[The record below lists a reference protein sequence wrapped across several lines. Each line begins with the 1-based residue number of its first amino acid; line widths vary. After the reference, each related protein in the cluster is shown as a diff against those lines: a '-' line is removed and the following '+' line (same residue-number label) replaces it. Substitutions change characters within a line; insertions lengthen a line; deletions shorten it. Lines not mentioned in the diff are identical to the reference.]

1 MQSEETEMK
10 DELQYSGAS
19 TSSIL
24 PVATAA
30 LTIGIFVLD
39 TLTDLEIAAAVFYV
53 AVVLI
58 SVRFF
63 QKRGVVLV
71 AAACMALTIL
81 SFLLTRGSLSAS
93 GLINC
98 VISLSAI
105 GASTYLVL
113 QIRSMEMSIQEA
125 RAQLAHVARV
135 TTLGELTA
143 SIAHE
148 VNQPLT
154 GVVSN
159 GNACLR
165 WLAYQPPNL
174 EKARQAVDRIVKDA
188 NRASEVVGRVRSLA
202 KRALP
207 HKDWLNINE
216 AVREIVVLTRREVE
230 QNQISLRTQLA
241 DDLPLVWGDRIQ
253 LQQVLLNL
261 IINAIQAMSVLGDGQ
276 RDLLIS
282 SAKDESGGALLTVR
296 DSGSGLDSGKLEEIF
311 EAFYTTKA
319 RRHGHG
325 TGGQSFD
332 HRGPRRASM
341 GDAERASRRGLSIH
355 TADGSGGELT
365 PKH

>member
-1 MQSEETEMK
+1 MK
-10 DELQYSGAS
+10 HELRHSGIAA
-19 TSSIL
+19 SSIL

-58 SVRFF
+58 SVRFL

-71 AAACMALTIL
+71 AAGCMVLTVL
-81 SFLLTRGSLSAS
+81 SFLLTRGSVSAS

-98 VISLSAI
+98 IISLSAI
-105 GASTYLVL
+105 AASTYLFL
-113 QIRSMEMSIQEA
+113 QIQSMETSIQEA
-125 RAQLAHVARV
+125 RAQLAHIARV

-148 VNQPLT
+148 ANQPLA
-154 GVVSN
+154 GVVSS

-165 WLAYQPPNL
+165 WLASQPPNM
-174 EKARQAVDRIVKDA
+174 EKAKQAVDRIVKDA
-188 NRASEVVGRVRSLA
+188 NRASEVVGRVRDLA
-202 KRALP
+202 KRVLP
-207 HKDWLNINE
+207 QMDWLNINE
-216 AVREIVVLTRREVE
+216 TVLEIVVLTRREVE

-261 IINAIQAMSVLGDGQ
+261 IINATQAMSVLGDSR

-282 SAKDESGGALLTVR
+282 SARDKSGGVLLTVG
-296 DSGSGLDSGKLEEIF
+296 DSGTGLDSGKLEEIF
-311 EAFYTTKA
+311 EAFYTTKRDGMGMGLA
-319 RRHGHG
+319 VSHSIIEAHGG
-325 TGGQSFD
+325 RLWATPNEP
-332 HRGPRRASM
+332 RGAVFQFMLPTTR
-341 GDAERASRRGLSIH
+341 EK
-355 TADGSGGELT
+355 GS
-365 PKH
+365 